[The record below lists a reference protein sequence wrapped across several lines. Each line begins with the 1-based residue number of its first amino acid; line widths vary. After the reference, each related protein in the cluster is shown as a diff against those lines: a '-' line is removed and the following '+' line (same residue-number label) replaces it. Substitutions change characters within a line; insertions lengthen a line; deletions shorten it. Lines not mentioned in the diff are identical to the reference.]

1 MRDAVGAGN
10 RDEFRVGVDREPR
23 LDLRRVGADLA
34 GIDRGAHGRYFH
46 QAKCGGRRDEAGEQ
60 VLPLEIDDLRLTGG
74 GLILGRADGFD
85 RVVGDEYK
93 TGRVCWP

>member
-1 MRDAVGAGN
+1 MRDAVGAGD

-46 QAKCGGRRDEAGEQ
+46 QAKRCGRRDESWKQ
-60 VLPLEIDDLRLTGG
+60 VLPLEINDLRLSGVR
-74 GLILGRADGFD
+74 LLLGRADGFD
-85 RVVGDEYK
+85 RVAGDEYK
-93 TGRVCWP
+93 TGRVCRP